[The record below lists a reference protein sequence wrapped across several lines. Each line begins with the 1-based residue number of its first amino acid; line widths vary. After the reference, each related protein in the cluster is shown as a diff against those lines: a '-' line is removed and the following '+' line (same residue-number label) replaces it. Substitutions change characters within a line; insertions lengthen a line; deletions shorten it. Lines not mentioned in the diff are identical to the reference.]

1 VTRHSLPFVLL
12 ATVALAGFAVAEPE
26 PAPEALA
33 LGSPAPAS
41 DVKMKNI
48 DGKEVSI
55 ADVHGKKGTLVVFTC
70 NACPWARAWEKRI
83 AEIGNSAKK
92 QGIGVIAINS
102 NDPDIQPGDNY
113 AEMKTRAKTL
123 KITYPYV
130 VDASSD
136 VARAFGA
143 SRTPEIFLFDAD
155 GKLVYRGTV
164 DDNAKEPAKVTKT
177 YLKDAVTAVASGKTV
192 EVADTKAFGCGIK
205 FRPKSTSS

>member
-1 VTRHSLPFVLL
+1 MTRHSLPFVLL

-33 LGSPAPAS
+33 LGSTAPAS

-48 DGKEVSI
+48 DGKDVSI
-55 ADVHGKKGTLVVFTC
+55 ADVRGKKGTLVVFTC

-83 AEIGNSAKK
+83 AEVGNNAKK

-102 NDPDIQPGDNY
+102 NDPDIQPGDSY

-164 DDNAKEPAKVTKT
+164 DDNAKEPSKVTKT